1 MRADSGRGGR
11 PLSFAQED
19 LTLRGHAIECRINA
33 EDPARN
39 FAPCP
44 GTLVSMHLPGGPGV
58 RMDTAAYQGYQIP
71 PFYDSMIGKLIVYG
85 ADRAAG
91 DRTHAP
97 RAGRDVV

>member
-1 MRADSGRGGR
+1 MCEQIRVAAGR

-85 ADRAAG
+85 ADRQQAIA
-91 DRTHAP
+91 RMR